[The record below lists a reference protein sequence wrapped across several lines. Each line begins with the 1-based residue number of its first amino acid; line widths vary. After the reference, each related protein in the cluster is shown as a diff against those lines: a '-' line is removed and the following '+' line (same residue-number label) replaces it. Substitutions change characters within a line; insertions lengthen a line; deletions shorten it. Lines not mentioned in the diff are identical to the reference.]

1 MFQNKEEG
9 DEPVL
14 RAQERGN
21 GDVAGDLG
29 RRGGGGTGM
38 ERVGWSLSR

>member
-29 RRGGGGTGM
+29 RRGGAP
-38 ERVGWSLSR
+38 GWRELDGA